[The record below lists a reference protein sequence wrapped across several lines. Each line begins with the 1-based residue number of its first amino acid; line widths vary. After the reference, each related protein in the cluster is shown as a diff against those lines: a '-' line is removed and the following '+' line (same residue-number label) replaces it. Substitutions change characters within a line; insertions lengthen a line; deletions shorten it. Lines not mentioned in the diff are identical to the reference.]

1 MPGKRVDPY
10 LAGIIPTVF
19 IFSSYFSRSVDQ
31 KFVAKIPV
39 NKDEIFYRLALGQV
53 ENVGTKT
60 AKKLINHFGSA
71 KEVFRL
77 STRELMQVQGMVHHR
92 ATAIS
97 GFSGWQA
104 VEHEFDFALKNG
116 VQVISFTEEH
126 YPNRLKHCEDGPLV
140 IFKKGD
146 ANLSS
151 DRMLSIVGTRKV
163 TDYGRQMT
171 RKLVESLVPYGI
183 TVVSGLAYGVDGEAH
198 KACVDFGV
206 PTVAVLG
213 HGLNKIYPTVHT
225 RLANEMLESGGA
237 LISEFTTDSKP
248 DRENFPQRN
257 RIVAGMC
264 DATLVIESAAKGGSI
279 ITAEL
284 ANSYHRDVFALP
296 GRIGDPRSE
305 GCNKLIKGHRAALLE
320 SVKDLEYVMGW
331 TLPEKAKPI
340 QKKIF
345 VDLSTEEEEVLSLLR
360 EKGKTQIDELSLSLQ
375 SPVSMAMVHLLNL
388 ELNGLV
394 RSLPG
399 KFYEAC

>member
-1 MPGKRVDPY
+1 V
-10 LAGIIPTVF
+10 T
-19 IFSSYFSRSVDQ
+19 
-31 KFVAKIPV
+31 KIPV

-53 ENVGTKT
+53 ESVGIKS

-77 STRELMQVQGMVHHR
+77 SSRELMQVQGMAQNR
-92 ATAIS
+92 ALAIS
-97 GFSGWQA
+97 GFSQWKT
-104 VEHEFDFALKNG
+104 VEEEFEFALKNG
-116 VQVISFTEEH
+116 IEVVSYTESR

-140 IFKKGD
+140 IFVKGE
-146 ANLSS
+146 ANLSPE
-151 DRMLSIVGTRKV
+151 RMLSIVGTRKV
-163 TDYGRQMT
+163 TEYGKQMT
-171 RKLVESLVPYGI
+171 RTLVESLVPYGV

-213 HGLNKIYPTVHT
+213 HGLNKIYPPAHT
-225 RLANEMLESGGA
+225 RLANEMVEKGGA
-237 LISEFTTDSKP
+237 LVSEFTIDSKP

-264 DATLVIESAAKGGSI
+264 DATIVVESAAKGGSI

-284 ANSYHRDVFALP
+284 ANSYHRDVFAFP
-296 GRIGDPRSE
+296 GRIGDQRSE
-305 GCNKLIKGHRAALLE
+305 GCNRLIKGHKAALLE

-345 VDLSTEEEEVLSLLR
+345 VDLNPEEEAVLSLLR
-360 EKGKTQIDELSLSLQ
+360 EKGKTQIDELSLTLQ
-375 SPVSMAMVHLLNL
+375 SPVSSAMVHLLNL